1 MVASGVYTLK
11 GSQECKKQ
19 KYIFRRGLPDV
30 SIVGLF
36 VRGSTSITTTIS
48 RNACERVMSWPSD
61 RFFSR
66 MIGLS
71 KILKNNQKFT
81 LFYQCICWD
90 FYRFLQTVLIS
101 YIAIIRFM
109 SDLNDLRGKDVI
121 VVRSLPLHY
130 YKYMQFCDYKYIS
143 HHLKNHREI
152 HSLFT
157 LIFSFDF

>member
-1 MVASGVYTLK
+1 
-11 GSQECKKQ
+11 
-19 KYIFRRGLPDV
+19 
-30 SIVGLF
+30 
-36 VRGSTSITTTIS
+36 
-48 RNACERVMSWPSD
+48 
-61 RFFSR
+61 

-81 LFYQCICWD
+81 LFYQCIIFVEIFID
-90 FYRFLQTVLIS
+90 FSKLLIS

-143 HHLKNHREI
+143 YHLKNHREI